1 MPLSKNP
8 KTRKPK
14 KVRLSATKILVFWV
28 FWVFGFLWFSAPGTT
43 LSSKVDSNRYVE
55 AWGREPLADPEIS
68 RVRTQPL
75 WPDEA
80 VAQSQRDNASL
91 LFAFLSSSHTY
102 RV

>member
-1 MPLSKNP
+1 LSV
-8 KTRKPK
+8 T
-14 KVRLSATKILVFWV
+14 KVLVLG
-28 FWVFGFLWFSAPGTT
+28 FWVFGFLWFSAPGTS

-55 AWGREPLADPEIS
+55 AWGCEPLADAEIS
-68 RVRTQPL
+68 RVRTQPFS
-75 WPDEA
+75 PDEA